1 MASGDPVIEVL
12 QVLPP
17 GSSYATED
25 IRVGGSSPPESIAV
39 YDFDSATIEYI
50 DLLCEL
56 SEDYDG
62 GGITLTLKWSATSA
76 SGVTRWGAAF
86 RQIADDA
93 EDIDASHT
101 YDFNDADCTAATVS
115 GEVDYAT
122 ITFTDGADMDSVD
135 AGELFILRLR
145 RNASH
150 ANDNM
155 TGDAELWIGSLKG
168 KET

>member
-12 QVLPP
+12 QVMPP

-25 IRVGGSSPPESIAV
+25 IRVGGSSPPESIPV
-39 YDFDSATIEYI
+39 YDFDAATIEYI
-50 DLLCEL
+50 DLLCEM
-56 SEDYDG
+56 SDDYDG
-62 GGITLTLKWSATSA
+62 GGITLTLKWSSTQT

-86 RQIADDA
+86 RRVADDA
-93 EDIDASHT
+93 EDIDGSHS
-101 YDFNDADCTAATVS
+101 YDFNDVDCTTASAA
-115 GEVDYAT
+115 GEVDYAQ

-155 TGDAELWIGSLKG
+155 SGDAELWIGSLKG